1 MNAQL
6 LQELQYH
13 RQRVLELERQ
23 LAEETDSS
31 PEQIS
36 PTGAV
41 GTQDSKWDLLQKIET
56 KNAALLSLTEQL
68 LAEAT
73 ERAKAEEELRTAK
86 DQLEAILGAV
96 PGIVSWVSSDLR
108 YLGVNRNLAQ
118 MFNLTPEDF
127 INRDIGFMGTG
138 SEFYKF
144 ICQFFEGSEREAF
157 QEITSIIRGESRSY
171 LIVGQKYNNNQAA
184 FFVGV
189 DITERQQALAA
200 LERMASIDGLTQIP
214 NRRRFDQTL
223 GDEWRR
229 MARERQPLS
238 LILCDVDYFKRYNDH
253 YGHQAGDLCLQQVA
267 GALAASVNR
276 PGDLVARYGGEE
288 FVAILPNTPLEGA
301 LKVAEW
307 MRSQV
312 KALQLPHQES
322 QVSPYVSLSLG
333 VASLIPTLQEQPKIL
348 ITVADQA
355 LYRAKAQGRDRLIA
369 APPMLLDKRREW
381 GT

>member
-1 MNAQL
+1 MKTQL

-13 RQRVLELERQ
+13 RQRVLELECQ
-23 LAEETDSS
+23 LAEEADSLLEDIPPAS
-31 PEQIS
+31 QPE
-36 PTGAV
+36 
-41 GTQDSKWDLLQKIET
+41 TQDSKRDLLQKIET

-127 INRDIGFMGTG
+127 IGRDIGFMGTG

-157 QEITSIIRGESRSY
+157 QEITSIIRGEPRSY

-184 FFVGV
+184 FIVGV

-200 LERMASIDGLTQIP
+200 LERMASMDGLTQIA
-214 NRRRFDQTL
+214 NRRRFDQVL

-253 YGHQAGDLCLQQVA
+253 YGHQAGDICLQQVA
-267 GALAASVNR
+267 GALAVSVNR

-301 LKVAEW
+301 IQVAEL
-307 MRSQV
+307 MRSQI
-312 KALQLPHQES
+312 KTLELPHAES
-322 QVSPYVSLSLG
+322 PVSPYVSLSLG
-333 VASLIPTLQEQPKIL
+333 IASLIPTSQEQPEVL
-348 ITVADQA
+348 ITAADQA
-355 LYRAKAQGRDRLIA
+355 LYRAKAQGRDRLVA
-369 APPMLLDKRREW
+369 APSMLLDKRREW